1 LTGVRVVIISG
12 PLRSSGFFAREAG
25 VPFWL
30 SILLGFAA
38 LLAGADLLVRGSS
51 RIAAGFGVPPV
62 VIGLTLVAYGTSAP
76 EFAVSA
82 AASLGGAGAIAL
94 GNVTGSNIANIGLI
108 LGLASLVR
116 PLEVESTLVRR
127 EAPLLVLVSLLVPL
141 LFLGGVLERWA
152 GILLFAGGVGFTW
165 WSLAASRSGGER
177 PTRERLGARGWLL
190 NLLFV
195 AAGLAGLFFGGQWL
209 VSGAVELAGR
219 LGVAERVIGLT
230 VVAVGT
236 SLPELATSLVAAVRG
251 ESDIAVGNIV
261 GSNIFNLLFVLGGA
275 ATLAPIAVAVRWPG
289 VWLDFIVALAFAAIL
304 WPFARSGSRLERWE
318 GGVLMALYAAFVAFT
333 VLNG

>member
-1 LTGVRVVIISG
+1 M
-12 PLRSSGFFAREAG
+12 PY
-25 VPFWL
+25 WL
-30 SILLGFAA
+30 NILLGFAA

-51 RIAAGFGVPPV
+51 KIARGFGVPPV

-76 EFAVSA
+76 EFAVSS
-82 AASLGGAGAIAL
+82 AASLGGAGEIAL

-127 EAPLLVLVSLLVPL
+127 EAPLLVLVTLLVPL
-141 LFLGGVLERWA
+141 FFLGGHLERWA
-152 GILLFAGGVGFTW
+152 GMLLFAGGIGFTW
-165 WSLAASRSGGER
+165 WSLTSTRSGAAR
-177 PTRERLGARGWLL
+177 PVREKLDAWGWIVH
-190 NLLFV
+190 LFFV
-195 AAGLAGLFFGGQWL
+195 GAGLAGLFFGGRWL

-219 LGVAERVIGLT
+219 LGVGERVIGLT
-230 VVAVGT
+230 VVALGT
-236 SLPELATSLVAAVRG
+236 SLPELATSLVAAVKG

-275 ATLAPIAVAVRWPG
+275 ATLAPITAEVRWPG
-289 VWLDFIVALAFAAIL
+289 VWPDFIVAAVFAVIL
-304 WPFARSGSRLERWE
+304 WPFARSRNRLERWE
-318 GGVLMALYAAFVAFT
+318 GGVLLALYAAFVVFT

>member
-1 LTGVRVVIISG
+1 
-12 PLRSSGFFAREAG
+12 

-30 SILLGFAA
+30 EILVGFAA
-38 LLAGADLLVRGSS
+38 LLAGAGLLVRGSS
-51 RIAAGFGVPPV
+51 KIAAGFGVPPV

-82 AASLGGAGAIAL
+82 AASLEGAGEIAL

-116 PLEVESTLVRR
+116 PLEVESTLIRR
-127 EAPLLVLVSLLVPL
+127 EAPLLVLLSLAVPL
-141 LFLGGVLERWA
+141 LFLGGCLERWA
-152 GILLFAGGVGFTW
+152 GMLLFAGGIGFTW
-165 WSLAASRSGGER
+165 WSLASARSDAAR

-195 AAGLAGLFFGGQWL
+195 GAGLVGLFFGGRWL

-219 LGVAERVIGLT
+219 LGVGERVIGLT

-236 SLPELATSLVAAVRG
+236 SLPELATSLVAAVKG

-261 GSNIFNLLFVLGGA
+261 GSNLFNLLFVLGGA
-275 ATLAPIAVAVRWPG
+275 ATLAPLSVGVRWPG
-289 VWLDFIVALAFAAIL
+289 VWPDFLVALVFAAIL
-304 WPFARSGSRLERWE
+304 WPFARSERRLERWE
-318 GGVLMALYAAFVAFT
+318 GGVLLALYAAFVAFT
-333 VLNG
+333 VLAG